1 VKNVRILPVIIA
13 AAAALF
19 VMKGIGLLT
28 EGRFVLGGTT
38 AAAAASGGHGT
49 EKPADSHS
57 EKPHGPPPGEEAP
70 PLAERRPQAEPI
82 KIEDLPPDLEVL
94 EKLTERR
101 QQLDKRAEELEER
114 EKLLEATEKRV
125 EQRIAE
131 LKALEAQIST
141 KIAENDA
148 ERAKEL
154 KSLVATYESM
164 KGRDAARILDRLEL
178 PVLVAISKQIK
189 PAKMAE
195 ILAAMSPEVAQK
207 LTIELSGTS
216 ETKAAVSAKSLPK
229 IGETAGKP
237 VSTN

>member
-13 AAAALF
+13 AASALF
-19 VMKGIGLLT
+19 IMKGIGLVT
-28 EGRFVLGGTT
+28 EGRFVLTGST
-38 AAAAASGGHGT
+38 AAVAAGGGHGA
-49 EKPADSHS
+49 EKPAESHS
-57 EKPHGPPPGEEAP
+57 AKPHGPPPGEEAP
-70 PLAERRPQAEPI
+70 PLAERRPAAEPI

-101 QQLDKRAEELEER
+101 QQLDKRSEELEER
-114 EKLLEATEKRV
+114 EALLQATEKRV

-131 LKALEAQIST
+131 LRALEAQISG
-141 KIAENDA
+141 KVAENDA
-148 ERAKEL
+148 EKAREL

-164 KGRDAARILDRLEL
+164 KGRDAARILDRLDM
-178 PVLVAISKQIK
+178 PVLVAIAKQMK

-195 ILAAMSPEVAQK
+195 ILAAMSPEAAQK

-216 ETKAAVSAKSLPK
+216 DSTAAVSTKSLPK
-229 IGETAGKP
+229 IGENTEKS

>member
-1 VKNVRILPVIIA
+1 
-13 AAAALF
+13 
-19 VMKGIGLLT
+19 
-28 EGRFVLGGTT
+28 
-38 AAAAASGGHGT
+38 
-49 EKPADSHS
+49 
-57 EKPHGPPPGEEAP
+57 
-70 PLAERRPQAEPI
+70 
-82 KIEDLPPDLEVL
+82 
-94 EKLTERR
+94 
-101 QQLDKRAEELEER
+101 
-114 EKLLEATEKRV
+114 
-125 EQRIAE
+125 
-131 LKALEAQIST
+131 
-141 KIAENDA
+141 
-148 ERAKEL
+148 L